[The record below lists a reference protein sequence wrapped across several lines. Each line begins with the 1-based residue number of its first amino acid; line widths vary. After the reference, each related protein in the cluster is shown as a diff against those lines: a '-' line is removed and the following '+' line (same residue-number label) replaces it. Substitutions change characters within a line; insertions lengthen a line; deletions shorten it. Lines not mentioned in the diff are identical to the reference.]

1 VLALHTWT
9 LDTTPLAEVLRV
21 AKRVGWD
28 GIELRRVDFARAAE
42 AGKRAEDVLA
52 LVEASGLGVACVGV
66 EPGWMGAED
75 AERERLFGAFAESCR
90 WAAELGARTVM
101 SPVDRGRLDLRR
113 AATSLRAVGELAVK
127 HGVRLALEFNSQA
140 EQLNTLASV
149 REVLALASDPSCGL
163 LLDTYH
169 LGRSGATLAE
179 IEKVPLAEIA
189 YVQFSDVPR
198 SGLEPGKALDRL
210 PPGRGSVPFKE
221 IFALLA
227 RKGYRGFMSY
237 EAPNPAAWARPAEDV
252 AREALEA
259 VLAPAAVRAAGAIPV
274 PLNHRLVADEV
285 AYILDHSDARAV
297 VVSDAFLGTVAEVRS
312 GASRVRSWIVVGSAR
327 RPWAEHFD
335 DLIAT
340 GDPTPISADPAQGLG
355 GSMIYT
361 GGTTGRP
368 KGALRGSVDPAV
380 TRRLMEAFGL
390 AEPHVHLVAG
400 PLYHSAPSGFAH
412 FTQV

>member
-28 GIELRRVDFARAAE
+28 GVELRRVDFARAAE

-52 LVEASGLGVACVGV
+52 LVKASGLGVACVGV
-66 EPGWMGAED
+66 EPGWMGAES

-101 SPVDRGRLDLRR
+101 SPVDRGRVDLRR

-127 HGVRLALEFNSQA
+127 HRVRLALEFNSQA

-149 REVLALASDPSCGL
+149 REVLALANDPSCGL
-163 LLDTYH
+163 LLDIYH

-259 VLAPAAVRAAGAIPV
+259 TRSVLPR
-274 PLNHRLVADEV
+274 
-285 AYILDHSDARAV
+285 
-297 VVSDAFLGTVAEVRS
+297 
-312 GASRVRSWIVVGSAR
+312 
-327 RPWAEHFD
+327 
-335 DLIAT
+335 
-340 GDPTPISADPAQGLG
+340 
-355 GSMIYT
+355 
-361 GGTTGRP
+361 
-368 KGALRGSVDPAV
+368 
-380 TRRLMEAFGL
+380 
-390 AEPHVHLVAG
+390 
-400 PLYHSAPSGFAH
+400 
-412 FTQV
+412 